1 MGARRR
7 RNKGYYSSVE
17 VSATLST
24 PWRGLAKLGARGSST
39 RFIFKPANEE
49 QLAEKGDDGR
59 EIVSEKLK
67 VSFKA
72 MCATRKGTHPK
83 RLRKPNISIN
93 TPVMGHR
100 RKTKRIPPR
109 KHAIPR
115 SLSLSAKSRTSFAG
129 RG

>member
-93 TPVMGHR
+93 TSRDGPSEED
-100 RKTKRIPPR
+100 KKDSTKEACHPTQLVPERE
-109 KHAIPR
+109 
-115 SLSLSAKSRTSFAG
+115 T
-129 RG
+129 